1 MNKYYEHRK
10 EVADMVNTA
19 IVPQFEK
26 IFSGERRTPASL
38 HAYVM
43 GFMWGNQFP
52 LLRDNTSTPT
62 EIVYIDAI
70 LRSSADI
77 NTIEDR
83 FAIALANITEE
94 TLDEQIER
102 LR

>member
-10 EVADMVNTA
+10 EVADTVDPI
-19 IVPQFEK
+19 IVPEFEK
-26 IFSGERRTPASL
+26 VFSGERRTPASL

-43 GFMWGNQFP
+43 GFMWGRQNP
-52 LLRDNTSTPT
+52 LLSDDASTPNDADL
-62 EIVYIDAI
+62 IDAT
-70 LRSSADI
+70 LQASATINALEDLTTLIDI
-77 NTIEDR
+77 
-83 FAIALANITEE
+83 EE